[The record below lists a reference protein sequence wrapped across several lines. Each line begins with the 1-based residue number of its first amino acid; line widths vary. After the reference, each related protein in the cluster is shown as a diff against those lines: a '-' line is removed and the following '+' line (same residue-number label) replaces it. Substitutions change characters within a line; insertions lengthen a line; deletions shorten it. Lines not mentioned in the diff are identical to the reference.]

1 MSDDRSI
8 LSNDAESSNPASTPQ
23 SDEAPHPSDHRLSAP
38 DHAEIGKESGAI
50 RSGNLAGRSLPSAI
64 VILALPIL
72 LEQFANAFVTL
83 VDNTLTGNLP
93 DGIAVPALDGVGVAS
108 YMSWFIGVSMS
119 AIGVG
124 GMALIARA
132 IGAGNVRLAER
143 ALGQAFTFG
152 ILWGCIVGIFIWLI
166 TPPLTVLAHLSPDAT
181 RYCLQ
186 YTNILAAGLPI
197 SATLMISMTCLHGA
211 GETVRPFF
219 IMLIVNL
226 VNIFASFFL
235 SGIDINVQLGTFHI
249 IINNPLSIDWH
260 VIGIAAGTVIGQ
272 AVGCI
277 LIIILMVKGT
287 HGTHL
292 RLRDMAPDLSTLFRI
307 IRIGVPGF
315 FDGLGMWA
323 GQLIAVFWVIGEI
336 ARRSGEGV
344 GLLGSHLIAVRW
356 EAFSFMPGFAM
367 GVAAGTL
374 AGQFLGAGNK
384 KMAVRAVIACTL
396 VGMIL
401 MGSAGLLFI
410 FEGET
415 LTRIISD
422 NPIHLQTAPRL
433 LFICGLVQVAFAV
446 AMVIRGALRGAGD
459 TTASMLITWFS
470 TYAIRIPLCWLFG
483 IVLGYGLT
491 GVWIGLSLELLIR
504 GLLFLGRFLQGH
516 WKNIKV

>member
-8 LSNDAESSNPASTPQ
+8 PGNDSSASPARPSPR
-23 SDEAPHPSDHRLSAP
+23 SDDAQQINQRAASSKESDHAQNP
-38 DHAEIGKESGAI
+38 GAI
-50 RSGNLAGRSLPSAI
+50 RSGNLAGRSLPFAI
-64 VILALPIL
+64 VVLALPIL

-93 DGIAVPALDGVGVAS
+93 EGIAIPALDGVGVAS

-132 IGAGNVRLAER
+132 IGGGNIRLAER

-152 ILWGCIVGIFIWLI
+152 ILWGCVIGLFIWLI

-181 RYCLQ
+181 KYCIQ

-211 GETVRPFF
+211 GETARPFF
-219 IMLIVNL
+219 IMLAVNI
-226 VNIFASFFL
+226 VNIFASFLL
-235 SGIDINVQLGTFHI
+235 SGVDINVQFGSFHI
-249 IINNPLSIDWH
+249 IINNPLSVDWY

-277 LIIILMVKGT
+277 LIIILMVKGA

-307 IRIGVPGF
+307 IRIGVPSF
-315 FDGLGMWA
+315 FDGFGMWA

-336 ARRSGEGV
+336 ARRTGEDV
-344 GLLGSHLIAVRW
+344 GLLGSHLITIRW

-384 KMAVRAVIACTL
+384 KMAVRAVIACTV

-401 MGSAGLLFI
+401 MGSAGLIFI

-491 GVWIGLSLELLIR
+491 GVWIGLSLELLMR
-504 GLLFLGRFLQGH
+504 SLLFLGRFLQGN